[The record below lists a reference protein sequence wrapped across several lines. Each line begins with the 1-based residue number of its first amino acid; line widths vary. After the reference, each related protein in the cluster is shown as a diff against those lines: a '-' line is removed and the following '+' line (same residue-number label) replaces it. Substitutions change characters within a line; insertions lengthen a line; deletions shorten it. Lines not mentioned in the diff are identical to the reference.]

1 MIRVGIDVG
10 VGHVKVVS
18 DIGELKFPTMLAY
31 FMNTGFN
38 ETETIEYKGQK
49 YTIGEDARYE
59 RNKIS
64 ISSTADIIKYYP
76 IFQEYVLKKLG
87 LKREHTVIV
96 TGVPPNQ
103 KSKKDQLKAYCDFVL
118 PQGLGIYIDVQ
129 EKITGR
135 SALILDVGYNTVDYI
150 LVANGEKKKG
160 ETFEK
165 QGVERIIELFRNHL
179 PNESEELSKVRQFP
193 FHKLME
199 CFLDGSAQVQ
209 GKKID
214 LASYKDRAIQDY
226 NTMLLSR
233 LYEEIDY
240 LLDEVEQIIL
250 AGGGAYYIKNLRSY
264 GVIVPDKPEMA
275 QARGY
280 MKSISKEEDEYE
292 QINITREEV
301 SV

>member
-165 QGVERIIELFRNHL
+165 QGVERIIYQTN
-179 PNESEELSKVRQFP
+179 Q
-193 FHKLME
+193 
-199 CFLDGSAQVQ
+199 
-209 GKKID
+209 
-214 LASYKDRAIQDY
+214 
-226 NTMLLSR
+226 
-233 LYEEIDY
+233 
-240 LLDEVEQIIL
+240 
-250 AGGGAYYIKNLRSY
+250 KN
-264 GVIVPDKPEMA
+264 
-275 QARGY
+275 
-280 MKSISKEEDEYE
+280 
-292 QINITREEV
+292 
-301 SV
+301 